1 MKETKQIVTYSLID
15 FAIALQEGFKEGYE
29 ISVDVN
35 EFVPQQI
42 GTLMVCTLVKPNTA
56 QAAALSED
64 VSAALSEDVSAA
76 LSEGV
81 NGISKDDLKQPEEAV
96 EVSEPPRRGRKG

>member
-29 ISVDVN
+29 LRVDVN

-42 GTLMVCTLVKPNTA
+42 GTLMVCTLVKPNAA
-56 QAAALSED
+56 QAAT
-64 VSAALSEDVSAA
+64 

-96 EVSEPPRRGRKG
+96 KVSELPRRGRKD

>member
-29 ISVDVN
+29 LCVDVN

-42 GTLMVCTLVKPNTA
+42 GTLMVCTLVKPNAA
-56 QAAALSED
+56 QA
-64 VSAALSEDVSAA
+64 AA

-96 EVSEPPRRGRKG
+96 KVSELPRRGRKG

>member
-29 ISVDVN
+29 ICVDVN

-42 GTLMVCTLVKPNTA
+42 GTLMVCTLVKPNAA
-56 QAAALSED
+56 QTAALF
-64 VSAALSEDVSAA
+64 
-76 LSEGV
+76 EGV

-96 EVSEPPRRGRKG
+96 KVSELPRRGRKG

>member
-29 ISVDVN
+29 LCVDVN

-42 GTLMVCTLVKPNTA
+42 GTLMVCTLVKPNAA
-56 QAAALSED
+56 QAA
-64 VSAALSEDVSAA
+64 V

-96 EVSEPPRRGRKG
+96 NVSELPRRGRKG

>member
-29 ISVDVN
+29 ICVDVN

-42 GTLMVCTLVKPNTA
+42 GTLMVCTLVKPNAA
-56 QAAALSED
+56 QA
-64 VSAALSEDVSAA
+64 AA

-96 EVSEPPRRGRKG
+96 KVSELPRRGRKG

>member
-29 ISVDVN
+29 LRVDVN

-42 GTLMVCTLVKPNTA
+42 GTLMVCTLVKPNAA
-56 QAAALSED
+56 QA
-64 VSAALSEDVSAA
+64 AA

-96 EVSEPPRRGRKG
+96 KVSELPRRGRKG

>member
-29 ISVDVN
+29 LRVDVN

-42 GTLMVCTLVKPNTA
+42 GTLMVCTLVKPNAA
-56 QAAALSED
+56 QAA
-64 VSAALSEDVSAA
+64 V

-96 EVSEPPRRGRKG
+96 NVSELPRRGRKG

>member
-29 ISVDVN
+29 LRVDVN

-42 GTLMVCTLVKPNTA
+42 GTLMVCTLVKPNAA
-56 QAAALSED
+56 QAAALSEG
-64 VSAALSEDVSAA
+64 A
-76 LSEGV
+76 

-96 EVSEPPRRGRKG
+96 DVSELPRRGRKG

>member
-15 FAIALQEGFKEGYE
+15 FAIALQEGLKEGYE
-29 ISVDVN
+29 LCVDVN

-42 GTLMVCTLVKPNTA
+42 GTLMVCTLVKPNAA
-56 QAAALSED
+56 QT
-64 VSAALSEDVSAA
+64 AA

-81 NGISKDDLKQPEEAV
+81 NGISKDDLKQSEEAV
-96 EVSEPPRRGRKG
+96 KVSELHRRVRKG

>member
-29 ISVDVN
+29 LRVDVN

-56 QAAALSED
+56 QAAALSE
-64 VSAALSEDVSAA
+64 
-76 LSEGV
+76 GV

-96 EVSEPPRRGRKG
+96 KVSELPRRVRKS

>member
-29 ISVDVN
+29 LRVDVN

-42 GTLMVCTLVKPNTA
+42 GTLMVCTLVKPDVTLVKPDAA
-56 QAAALSED
+56 QAAALSEG
-64 VSAALSEDVSAA
+64 A
-76 LSEGV
+76 

-96 EVSEPPRRGRKG
+96 DVSELPRRGRKG

>member
-29 ISVDVN
+29 ICVDVN

-42 GTLMVCTLVKPNTA
+42 GTLMVCTLVKPNAA
-56 QAAALSED
+56 QA
-64 VSAALSEDVSAA
+64 AA

-96 EVSEPPRRGRKG
+96 KVSELHRRGRKG

>member
-1 MKETKQIVTYSLID
+1 MEETKQIVTYSLID

-29 ISVDVN
+29 ICVDVN

-42 GTLMVCTLVKPNTA
+42 GTLMNYCTLVKPNAA

-64 VSAALSEDVSAA
+64 VSAALSEDVSTA

-81 NGISKDDLKQPEEAV
+81 NV
-96 EVSEPPRRGRKG
+96 

>member
-29 ISVDVN
+29 LCVDVN

-42 GTLMVCTLVKPNTA
+42 GTLMVCTLVKPNAA
-56 QAAALSED
+56 QA
-64 VSAALSEDVSAA
+64 AA

-96 EVSEPPRRGRKG
+96 KVSELTRRGRKG

>member
-29 ISVDVN
+29 LRVDVN

-42 GTLMVCTLVKPNTA
+42 GTLMVCTLVKPNAA
-56 QAAALSED
+56 QA
-64 VSAALSEDVSAA
+64 AA

-96 EVSEPPRRGRKG
+96 KVSELPRRGRKD

>member
-29 ISVDVN
+29 LCVDVN

-42 GTLMVCTLVKPNTA
+42 GTLMVCTLVKPNAA
-56 QAAALSED
+56 QA
-64 VSAALSEDVSAA
+64 AA

-96 EVSEPPRRGRKG
+96 KVSELHRRGRKG

>member
-29 ISVDVN
+29 ICVDVN

-42 GTLMVCTLVKPNTA
+42 GTLMVCTLVKPNAA
-56 QAAALSED
+56 QA
-64 VSAALSEDVSAA
+64 AA

-96 EVSEPPRRGRKG
+96 NVSELPRRGRKG

>member
-29 ISVDVN
+29 LCVDVN

-42 GTLMVCTLVKPNTA
+42 GTLMVCTLVKPKLRA
-56 QAAALSED
+56 QRLAALDKAIGE
-64 VSAALSEDVSAA
+64 VGQEHVARALID
-76 LSEGV
+76 
-81 NGISKDDLKQPEEAV
+81 K
-96 EVSEPPRRGRKG
+96 

>member
-29 ISVDVN
+29 LSVDVN

-42 GTLMVCTLVKPNTA
+42 GTLMVCTLVKQN
-56 QAAALSED
+56 AAR
-64 VSAALSEDVSAA
+64 AASPSEDVSAA

-96 EVSEPPRRGRKG
+96 KVSELPRRGRKG

>member
-29 ISVDVN
+29 LSVDVN

-42 GTLMVCTLVKPNTA
+42 GTLMVCTMVKPNAA
-56 QAAALSED
+56 QA
-64 VSAALSEDVSAA
+64 AA

-81 NGISKDDLKQPEEAV
+81 NGISKDDLMQPEEAV
-96 EVSEPPRRGRKG
+96 NVSELPRRGRKG

>member
-29 ISVDVN
+29 LCVDVN

-42 GTLMVCTLVKPNTA
+42 GTLMVCTLVKPNAA
-56 QAAALSED
+56 QA
-64 VSAALSEDVSAA
+64 AA

-96 EVSEPPRRGRKG
+96 NVSELPRRGRKG